1 MAIVR
6 IQETPAPDGGM
17 EMYERVNEK
26 MGIAHDPPAGLIV
39 HTASETD
46 GTMVIVDVWESQ
58 EAFDRFSEERLMPA
72 LREVMGGDPPETATT
87 VRTHEA
93 HSVVR
98 P

>member
-6 IQETPAPDGGM
+6 IQETPADSM
-17 EMYERVNEK
+17 DTYDKVNEK
-26 MGIAHDPPAGLIV
+26 MGVEQSPPDGMILHSAGL
-39 HTASETD
+39 SD
-46 GTMVIVDVWESQ
+46 GKMVIVDVWESQ

-72 LREVMGGDPPETATT
+72 IREVMGGDPPEGMTQ

-93 HSVVR
+93 YSLVQ